1 MVIEI
6 IRAILEKVLRDKIFL
21 GLIAIGILAVFFTGA
36 NTGGE
41 HKGRIVS
48 NDAKNS
54 HQAQEEGGQGST
66 EQSPA
71 QPHLRTMTANGQP
84 QEAPPAQ
91 QAAAVPAQPT
101 ANAAEACS
109 FVKWWLSEAMNF
121 QPSTAAASHKNALG
135 FAKPAAAQVFV
146 QQYWSPELAQ
156 AVTSGTKVGS
166 LELSQINPLAVNPD
180 GTVVIKCLGVLSMQD
195 VGNPPLTQNL
205 EFNFLVKKEPDGY
218 RVLNFFS
225 QGGAVQT
232 PQIQQVAPQPQYQE
246 PMVPER
252 RSYRPVI

>member
-21 GLIAIGILAVFFTGA
+21 SLIAIGILAVFFTGA

-41 HKGRIVS
+41 HKGRLVS
-48 NDAKNS
+48 NDARDNAG
-54 HQAQEEGGQGST
+54 AQDEAPEAKDANQ
-66 EQSPA
+66 A

-84 QEAPPAQ
+84 QPAQAPQ
-91 QAAAVPAQPT
+91 QAAPAPAQPS
-101 ANAAEACS
+101 ADAAEACQ
-109 FVKWWLSEAMNF
+109 FVRWWLSESMNF
-121 QPSTAAASHKNALG
+121 QPATAAASHKNALG

-166 LELSQINPLAVNPD
+166 LELSQVNPLAVNPD
-180 GTVVIKCLGVLSMQD
+180 GSVVIKCLGVLSMQD
-195 VGNPPLTQNL
+195 VGNPPMTQNL

-232 PQIQQVAPQPQYQE
+232 PQVPQVEQQPQYQE
-246 PMVPER
+246 QMVPER
-252 RSYRPVI
+252 RPYRPVI

>member
-21 GLIAIGILAVFFTGA
+21 SLIAIGILAVFFTGA

-41 HKGRIVS
+41 HKGRLVS
-48 NDAKNS
+48 NDARGNAG
-54 HQAQEEGGQGST
+54 AQDEVPEAKGPNQ
-66 EQSPA
+66 A

-91 QAAAVPAQPT
+91 QATAAPAQPT
-101 ANAAEACS
+101 ADAAEACQ
-109 FVKWWLSEAMNF
+109 FVRWWLSESMNF
-121 QPSTAAASHKNALG
+121 QPATAAASHKNALG

-166 LELSQINPLAVNPD
+166 LELSQVIPLAVNPD
-180 GTVVIKCLGVLSMQD
+180 GSVVIKCLGVLSMQD

-232 PQIQQVAPQPQYQE
+232 PQMPQAVPQPQYQE

-252 RSYRPVI
+252 RPYRPVI